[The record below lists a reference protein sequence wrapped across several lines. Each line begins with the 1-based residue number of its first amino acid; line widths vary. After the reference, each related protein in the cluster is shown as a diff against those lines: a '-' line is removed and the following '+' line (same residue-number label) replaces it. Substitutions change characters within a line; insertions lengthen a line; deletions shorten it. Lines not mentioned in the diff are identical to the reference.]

1 MKNVLTSS
9 QITLETRMRILRC
22 QVWSTLLYGS
32 ETFTI
37 NGTTAKN
44 IEAFEMWTIRSLL
57 TISWKKKVTNE
68 TVLRKAKVGREMLK
82 ILKVKNM
89 RYFGHII
96 RQEGMQKKLLE
107 GKVNGK
113 RPIEED
119 QEHAE

>member
-22 QVWSTLLYGS
+22 QVWSILLYGS
-32 ETFTI
+32 H
-37 NGTTAKN
+37 G
-44 IEAFEMWTIRSLL
+44 
-57 TISWKKKVTNE
+57 KKATNE

-89 RYFGHII
+89 RYFGHIV

>member
-1 MKNVLTSS
+1 M
-9 QITLETRMRILRC
+9 
-22 QVWSTLLYGS
+22 
-32 ETFTI
+32 
-37 NGTTAKN
+37 
-44 IEAFEMWTIRSLL
+44 
-57 TISWKKKVTNE
+57 
-68 TVLRKAKVGREMLK
+68 LRKAKVGREMLK

-119 QEHAE
+119 QEHAEWLTLRIGQNWENKRDVQEQQGIGWCGKR